1 MVGNIC
7 VINGQSGGPPG
18 GPGGLPGRKPSAVTD
33 AHHLHRGILSL
44 HRGHHR
50 LEQGLDR
57 GRAGP
62 WMWMAGWWLTLSPP
76 WEMFWPRCWAE
87 RCSLRLHSSTGL
99 ETRGRASLIVHLQ
112 QATSRPVAKVRKSI
126 HCLLSDR

>member
-7 VINGQSGGPPG
+7 VINGQRGGPPG
-18 GPGGLPGRKPSAVTD
+18 GPCGLPGRKPSAVTD

-57 GRAGP
+57 SLAGP
-62 WMWMAGWWLTLSPP
+62 WIASRWLTRTRPGKC
-76 WEMFWPRCWAE
+76 FGHVGCWAE
-87 RCSLRLHSSTGL
+87 RCSSRLHSSTGL

-112 QATSRPVAKVRKSI
+112 QATSRTVAKVSKSI